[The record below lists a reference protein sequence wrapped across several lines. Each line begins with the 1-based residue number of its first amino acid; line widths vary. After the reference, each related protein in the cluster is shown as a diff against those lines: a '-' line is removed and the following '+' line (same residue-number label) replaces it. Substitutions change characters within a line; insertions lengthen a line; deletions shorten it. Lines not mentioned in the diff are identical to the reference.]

1 MAGPAG
7 QLIGLGHD
15 LQLVSELEVASG
27 LREPDVFFTDR
38 ELRRFA
44 GAVGPLQSLA
54 GAFAAKE
61 ALFKALPPAREPWF
75 WTDAEVVHDPH
86 GGPQFD
92 IHGTLAG
99 HLARHRLRVNVSISH
114 SGGFVSSVVVVTGR
128 TSIYQRL
135 FGTIDRKAR
144 DVLRRITAYAP
155 RPAQ

>member
-1 MAGPAG
+1 V
-7 QLIGLGHD
+7 GHD
-15 LQLVSELEVASG
+15 LQLISELEVAAG

-75 WTDAEVVHDPH
+75 WTEAELVHDRH
-86 GGPQFD
+86 GGPGFD
-92 IHGTLAG
+92 IHGSLAG

-114 SGGFVSSVVVVTGR
+114 SGGFVSSVVVVT
-128 TSIYQRL
+128 THSSAYQRF
-135 FGTIDRKAR
+135 FGTIDRAVR
-144 DVLRRITAYAP
+144 HVLRRITTYAP

>member
-1 MAGPAG
+1 MAGSPRE
-7 QLIGLGHD
+7 LIGLGHD
-15 LQLVSELEVASG
+15 LQLISELEVASG

-75 WTDAEVVHDPH
+75 WTEAELVHDRH
-86 GGPQFD
+86 GGPRFD
-92 IHGTLAG
+92 MHGSLAG

-114 SGGFVSSVVVVTGR
+114 SGGFVSSVVVVT
-128 TSIYQRL
+128 THSSAYQRF
-135 FGTIDRKAR
+135 FGTIDRAVR
-144 DVLRRITAYAP
+144 HVLRRITTYAP